1 MHIKTGATVSR
12 LFKDYP
18 EMGGII
24 IESNP
29 HYPFVAV
36 GNSVGNVYCV
46 QLLDPKNPNL
56 LTEFLLSRQAIQT
69 LRFSNNGNY
78 LIVIDAESNHFIIS
92 SMPGCKMTVLH
103 HFKREI
109 FVKEFFAIEARNEL
123 ALMFLTK
130 SADAGAMNDR
140 VMKIIVKFDDLDS
153 EMECSVWELITSYGT
168 VLPFSDAGAE
178 MIYAIR
184 EKCRFMEVSRNFE
197 NIKYLTVFIFLNLT
211 DFIQNLKDF

>member
-1 MHIKTGATVSR
+1 MAVDSLNKIHCLHIKTGASVSR
-12 LFKDYP
+12 LFKDIP
-18 EMGGII
+18 EMREIV

-36 GNSVGNVYCV
+36 GNSNGNVFCV
-46 QLLDPKNPNL
+46 QLLDPKYPTL
-56 LTEFLLSRQAIQT
+56 LTEFLLSRQAIQC

-130 SADAGAMNDR
+130 SAAEADR
-140 VMKIIVKFDDLDS
+140 VMKIIVKFDDLEG
-153 EMECSVWELITSYGT
+153 EMKCHEWELITSYGT
-168 VLPFSDAGAE
+168 ILPFGDVGADV
-178 MIYAIR
+178 IYAIR
-184 EKCRFMEVSRNFE
+184 EKCRFMEVN
-197 NIKYLTVFIFLNLT
+197 
-211 DFIQNLKDF
+211 